1 VNPPGRGLRAGRS
14 VCETDCIEPEVPPVR
29 WSFRLLTL
37 AGIRIEVHVTF
48 LLMVAGLALFQ
59 SGSNSPLLTVGELL
73 LMFLCVLLHELGHA
87 LAARRFGI
95 QTREIILLPIGGVAR
110 LERMPEK
117 PSQEVVVALA
127 GPGVNVILATA
138 LAATLVALGVTPEQ
152 AVARADTG
160 LIEFLLFAN
169 LAMLVFNLIPAFP
182 MDGGRVLR
190 ACLAMA
196 MPFPRATRIAA
207 LVGQGFALLFAVAG
221 VFVMRSPVMVF
232 IALFVFMAAGEERAL
247 VQTRASLAGIPVSAA
262 MVTAFVSIET
272 RHELQHAVD
281 LMLAGDQ
288 QDFPVLEG
296 GHYLGMLA
304 RGELIRGLREEGPT
318 APVGRMVRL
327 DVEPIDAA
335 WPLDRALQVMRAGRH
350 GAVPV
355 VMRGQLVGLLTLENV
370 SELLMVQEARQRHAG
385 VA

>member
-1 VNPPGRGLRAGRS
+1 M
-14 VCETDCIEPEVPPVR
+14 R

-59 SGSNSPLLTVGELL
+59 SGSNPPLLTVGELL

-117 PSQEVVVALA
+117 PIQEVIVALA
-127 GPGVNVILATA
+127 GPGVNVIIATA
-138 LAATLVALGVTPEQ
+138 LAAALVTMGVTPEQ
-152 AVARADTG
+152 LVDRADKG
-160 LIEFLLFAN
+160 VLEFLLLAN
-169 LAMLVFNLIPAFP
+169 LAMLLFNLVPAFP

-190 ACLAMA
+190 ALLAMT
-196 MPFPRATRIAA
+196 MPYARATRIASQ
-207 LVGQGFALLFAVAG
+207 VGQGFALLFAAFG
-221 VFVMRSPVMVF
+221 VVVLRSPVMVF

-247 VQTRASLAGIPVSAA
+247 VQTRASLAGMPVSAA
-262 MVTAFVSIET
+262 MVTAFMSIET

-296 GHYLGMLA
+296 GRYLGMLT
-304 RGELIRGLREEGPT
+304 RSELIKGLREEGPT
-318 APVGRMVRL
+318 APVGRIVHI
-327 DVEPIDAA
+327 DVEPIEAA
-335 WPLDRALQVMRAGRH
+335 WPLERALQVMRAGRH
-350 GAVPV
+350 AAVPV

>member
-1 VNPPGRGLRAGRS
+1 
-14 VCETDCIEPEVPPVR
+14 VR

-48 LLMVAGLALFQ
+48 LLMVAGLAIFQ
-59 SGSNSPLLTVGELL
+59 SGTTPPLLTVGELL
-73 LMFLCVLLHELGHA
+73 LLFLCVLLHELGHA
-87 LAARRFGI
+87 LAARRYGI

-117 PSQEVVVALA
+117 PIQEVVVALA
-127 GPGVNVILATA
+127 GPGVNVILATG
-138 LAATLVALGVTPEQ
+138 LAAALVAMGVTPEQ
-152 AVARADTG
+152 AIERADSG
-160 LIEFLLFAN
+160 LLEFLLFAN
-169 LAMLVFNLIPAFP
+169 IAMLLFNLVPAFP

-190 ACLAMA
+190 ALLAMA
-196 MPFPRATRIAA
+196 MPYARATRIAA
-207 LVGQGFALLFAVAG
+207 QVGQGFALLFAAFG
-221 VFVMRSPVMVF
+221 VFVLRSPVMVF

-247 VQTRASLAGIPVSAA
+247 VQTRASLAGMPVSAA
-262 MVTAFVSIET
+262 MVTAFMSIET
-272 RHELQHAVD
+272 RHELQHAAD

-296 GHYLGMLA
+296 GRYLGMLTRA
-304 RGELIRGLREEGPT
+304 ELIRGLREEGPT
-318 APVGRMVRL
+318 APVGRIVHV

-335 WPLDRALQVMRAGRH
+335 WPLEKALQVMRAGRLA
-350 GAVPV
+350 AVPV

>member
-1 VNPPGRGLRAGRS
+1 M
-14 VCETDCIEPEVPPVR
+14 R

-48 LLMVAGLALFQ
+48 LLMVAGLAIFQ
-59 SGSNSPLLTVGELL
+59 SGTTPPLLTVGELL
-73 LMFLCVLLHELGHA
+73 LLFLCVLLHELGHA
-87 LAARRFGI
+87 LAARRYGI

-117 PSQEVVVALA
+117 PIQEVVVALA
-127 GPGVNVILATA
+127 GPGVNVILATG
-138 LAATLVALGVTPEQ
+138 LAATLVAMGVTPEQ
-152 AVARADTG
+152 AIERADNG
-160 LIEFLLFAN
+160 LLEFLLFAN
-169 LAMLVFNLIPAFP
+169 IAMLLFNLVPAFP

-190 ACLAMA
+190 ALLAMT
-196 MPFPRATRIAA
+196 MPYARATRIAA
-207 LVGQGFALLFAVAG
+207 QVGQGFALLFAVFG
-221 VFVMRSPVMVF
+221 VFVLRSPVMVF

-247 VQTRASLAGIPVSAA
+247 VQTRASLAGMPVSAA
-262 MVTAFVSIET
+262 MVTAFMSIET
-272 RHELQHAVD
+272 RHELQHAAD

-296 GHYLGMLA
+296 GRYLGMLTRA
-304 RGELIRGLREEGPT
+304 ELIRGLREEGPS
-318 APVGRMVRL
+318 APVGRIVHV

-335 WPLDRALQVMRAGRH
+335 WPLEKALQVMRAGRLA
-350 GAVPV
+350 AVPV

>member
-1 VNPPGRGLRAGRS
+1 
-14 VCETDCIEPEVPPVR
+14 VR

-48 LLMVAGLALFQ
+48 LLMVAGLAIFQ
-59 SGSNSPLLTVGELL
+59 SGTTPPLLTVGELL
-73 LMFLCVLLHELGHA
+73 LLFLCVLLHELGHA
-87 LAARRFGI
+87 LAARRYGI

-117 PSQEVVVALA
+117 PIQEVVVALA
-127 GPGVNVILATA
+127 GPGVNVILATG
-138 LAATLVALGVTPEQ
+138 LAATLVAMGVTPEQ
-152 AVARADTG
+152 AIERADNG
-160 LIEFLLFAN
+160 LLEFLLFAN
-169 LAMLVFNLIPAFP
+169 IAMLLFNLVPAFP

-190 ACLAMA
+190 ALLAMT
-196 MPFPRATRIAA
+196 MPYARATRIAA
-207 LVGQGFALLFAVAG
+207 QVGQGFALLFAVFG
-221 VFVMRSPVMVF
+221 VFVLRSPVMVF

-247 VQTRASLAGIPVSAA
+247 VQTRASLAGMPVSAA
-262 MVTAFVSIET
+262 MVTAFMSIET
-272 RHELQHAVD
+272 RHELQHAAD

-296 GHYLGMLA
+296 GRYLGMLTRA
-304 RGELIRGLREEGPT
+304 ELIRGLREEGPS
-318 APVGRMVRL
+318 APVGRIVHV

-335 WPLDRALQVMRAGRH
+335 WPLEKALQVMRAGRLA
-350 GAVPV
+350 AVPV

>member
-1 VNPPGRGLRAGRS
+1 
-14 VCETDCIEPEVPPVR
+14 VR

-48 LLMVAGLALFQ
+48 LLMVAGLAIFQ
-59 SGSNSPLLTVGELL
+59 SGTTPPLLTVGELL
-73 LMFLCVLLHELGHA
+73 LLFLCVVLHELGHA
-87 LAARRFGI
+87 LAARRYGI

-117 PSQEVVVALA
+117 PVQEVVVALA
-127 GPGVNVILATA
+127 GPGVNVILATG
-138 LAATLVALGVTPEQ
+138 LAATLVAMGVTPEQ
-152 AVARADTG
+152 AIERADNG
-160 LIEFLLFAN
+160 LLEFLLFAN
-169 LAMLVFNLIPAFP
+169 IAMLLFNLVPAFP

-190 ACLAMA
+190 ALLAMT
-196 MPFPRATRIAA
+196 MPYARATRIAA
-207 LVGQGFALLFAVAG
+207 QVGQGFALLFAVFG
-221 VFVMRSPVMVF
+221 VFVLRSPVMVF

-247 VQTRASLAGIPVSAA
+247 VQTRASLAGMPVSAA
-262 MVTAFVSIET
+262 MVTAFMSIET
-272 RHELQHAVD
+272 RHELQHAAD

-296 GHYLGMLA
+296 GRYLGMLTRA
-304 RGELIRGLREEGPT
+304 ELIRGLREEGPS
-318 APVGRMVRL
+318 APVGRIVHV

-335 WPLDRALQVMRAGRH
+335 WPLEKALQVMRAGRLA
-350 GAVPV
+350 AVPV

>member
-1 VNPPGRGLRAGRS
+1 
-14 VCETDCIEPEVPPVR
+14 VR

-48 LLMVAGLALFQ
+48 LLMVAGLAIFQ
-59 SGSNSPLLTVGELL
+59 SGTTPPLLTVGELL
-73 LMFLCVLLHELGHA
+73 LLFLCVVLHELGHA
-87 LAARRFGI
+87 LAARRYGI

-117 PSQEVVVALA
+117 PVQEVVVALA
-127 GPGVNVILATA
+127 GPGVNVILATG
-138 LAATLVALGVTPEQ
+138 LAATLVAMGVTPEQ
-152 AVARADTG
+152 AIERADNG
-160 LIEFLLFAN
+160 LLEFLLFAN
-169 LAMLVFNLIPAFP
+169 IAMLLFNLVPAFP

-190 ACLAMA
+190 ALLAMT
-196 MPFPRATRIAA
+196 MPYARATRIAA
-207 LVGQGFALLFAVAG
+207 QVGQGFALLFAVFG
-221 VFVMRSPVMVF
+221 VFVLRSPVMVF

-247 VQTRASLAGIPVSAA
+247 VQTRASLAGMPVSAA
-262 MVTAFVSIET
+262 MVTAFMSIET
-272 RHELQHAVD
+272 RHELQHAAD

-296 GHYLGMLA
+296 GRYLGMLTRA
-304 RGELIRGLREEGPT
+304 ELIRGLREEGPS
-318 APVGRMVRL
+318 APVGRIVHV

-335 WPLDRALQVMRAGRH
+335 WPLEKALQIMRAGRLA
-350 GAVPV
+350 AVPV